1 MSRIYN
7 NLKEILSEMGICMS
21 STEDG
26 FSQFLTTVGN
36 GLRGLRVER
45 GLEIETVCRELDMS
59 PTVLRK
65 IEAGQYQWEVWQI
78 AHLRDYYES
87 VPKTNSTSAIH
98 KTSNTTSA
106 HEISATSI
114 MKSKVIYTPE
124 LMEKLNQALE
134 TSREFTKEDPNKSLD
149 QFLTELNFIG
159 ELLQKI
165 KRQVCS

>member
-1 MSRIYN
+1 
-7 NLKEILSEMGICMS
+7 MGICMS

-36 GLRGLRVER
+36 GLRDLREER

-59 PTVLRK
+59 PTVLRE

-87 VPKTNSTSAIH
+87 VPKTNSTSV
-98 KTSNTTSA
+98 TSA
-106 HEISATSI
+106 HEISAAPI